1 MINTGFISKYIV
13 VVDEMNRPLDRVHLS
28 WGNGGGITTDSLGRA
43 NVIAPP
49 NQRVA
54 ITHIGMEPDYYN
66 VQNLPSKIILMNRT
80 ESLDEVV
87 ITSRPTSKTPNY
99 LFPAL
104 GAAAFL
110 LLLMSAGSDPKQVT
124 L

>member
-1 MINTGFISKYIV
+1 MITTGIISKKTLI
-13 VVDEMNRPLDRVHLS
+13 VDEKNKPLPGVHLS
-28 WGNGGGITTDSLGRA
+28 WGNGGGTTTDQYGNAVVL
-43 NVIAPP
+43 APTE
-49 NQRVA
+49 QR
-54 ITHIGMEPDYYN
+54 ITISHIGKENDYITLS
-66 VQNLPSKIILMNRT
+66 QLPSKIVLINKM

-87 ITSRPTSKTPNY
+87 ITSRPSTKTPNY